1 MSSDQHIEVLAHG
14 PYQVS
19 GDLTLRVKRQVNSEL
34 GRPSDWESDEPIDH
48 RSTYF
53 LCRCGAS
60 DNKPF
65 CDGSHGFDRFD
76 GTETAASTP
85 LEDRVERHEADGMT
99 VLKYGEYCEHA
110 GFCVNYGTN
119 WFEMTSQT
127 ADPQVRQRLKLMIE
141 NCPSG
146 ALAYEVDG
154 ALVEPELPSE
164 IGVIPDGPLFVSGN
178 VPIRRADGELAETRN
193 RVTLC
198 RCGHS
203 ANKPFCDDSHSEV
216 GFRG

>member
-14 PYQVS
+14 PYQVA
-19 GDLTLRVKRQVNSEL
+19 GDIPLRVKRPVKSEL
-34 GRPSDWESDEPIDH
+34 GRPTAWESDEPLEH
-48 RSTYF
+48 RPSYL

-65 CDGSHGFDRFD
+65 CDGSHAFDRFD
-76 GTETAASTP
+76 GTETADSSP
-85 LEDRVERHEADGMT
+85 LESRVELHAGDGIT
-99 VLKYGEYCEHA
+99 VRKYGEFCEHA
-110 GFCVNYGTN
+110 GFCANYGTN
-119 WFEMTSQT
+119 WFEMTAKTS
-127 ADPQVRQRLKLMIE
+127 DPKVRRRLISMIE

-154 ALVEPELPSE
+154 ELVEPPLPKE
-164 IGVIPDGPLFVSGN
+164 IGVVPNGPLFVSGYI
-178 VPIRRADGELAETRN
+178 PIQRSDGEPVEIRN

-198 RCGHS
+198 RCGQS
-203 ANKPFCDDSHSEV
+203 ANKPFCDDSHSDV